1 MMKTLIASTLLTCSL
16 ALPALAQDTRP
27 VLSSE
32 SAGIIV
38 DGCLAWAEEND
49 IQIIISVYD
58 QGVDLMAFQRMDGAP
73 MGSIEISEWKGR
85 SSANFDRPTAEFAE
99 LAPDYPAIYSAPG
112 IATFRGGV
120 PIRTVDGTHI
130 GGVGVSGA
138 SSENDERCAHAG
150 IAAAGLASSQI
161 ETE

>member
-16 ALPALAQDTRP
+16 ALPALAQEARP

-32 SAGIIV
+32 SAGQIV
-38 DGCLAWAEEND
+38 DGCLAWAEDND
-49 IQIIISVYD
+49 IKIIISVYD
-58 QGVDLMAFQRMDGAP
+58 QGVDLMAYQRMDGAP
-73 MGSIEISEWKGR
+73 MGSIEISHWKGR

-99 LAPDYPAIYSAPG
+99 LAPNYPAIYSAPG

-120 PIRTVDGTHI
+120 PIRTDYGVHI

-138 SSENDERCAHAG
+138 SSENDELCALAG
-150 IAAAGLASSQI
+150 IEAAGLASSQS